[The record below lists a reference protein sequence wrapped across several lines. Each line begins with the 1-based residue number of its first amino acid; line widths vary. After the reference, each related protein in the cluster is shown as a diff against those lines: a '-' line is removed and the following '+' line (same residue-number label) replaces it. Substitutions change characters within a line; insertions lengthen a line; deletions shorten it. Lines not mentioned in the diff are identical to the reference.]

1 MSSAASTAKPS
12 GPPRISVIVGS
23 ASDREAILPCR
34 QTLDLLGVAH
44 EAKVFSAH
52 RTPEEL
58 QSYVVQL
65 SERGF
70 RVVIAAA
77 GLSAALPGVIAAH
90 TQLPVIGV
98 PLVAGALQG
107 VDALLTVA
115 QMPGGV
121 PVACM
126 ALGSAGA
133 KNAAYLAARI
143 LALSDEVVKARL
155 AEVVATDKAK
165 VLGSS
170 LPEEY

>member
-1 MSSAASTAKPS
+1 MTHSTTNEKVS
-12 GPPRISVIVGS
+12 GPPRVSVIVGS

-34 QTLDLLGVAH
+34 RALDALGIAH

-58 QSYVVQL
+58 RAYVAEL
-65 SERGF
+65 SGRNIQA
-70 RVVIAAA
+70 VITAA
-77 GLSAALPGVIAAH
+77 GLSAALPGVVAAH
-90 TQLPVIGV
+90 TLLPVIGV
-98 PLVAGALQG
+98 PLAAGPLQG

-126 ALGSAGA
+126 AVGSAGA

-143 LALSDEVVKARL
+143 LALSDDAVKARL
-155 AEVVATDKAK
+155 ADVVAADRAK